1 MNGTLRAPIFPLN
14 LAVCPGESV
23 PLHIF
28 EPRYKAMI
36 ARCRAEMEQGQAGE
50 FVIVLSEEE
59 AWRPV
64 GCAMRIAK
72 VLKEYD
78 DGRLDL
84 IAVGHRRVR
93 VERTESDA
101 PYPVG
106 TVAPFEDAQG
116 DWDERIANDVFLQH
130 RRLIALVTG
139 KEPPVSEYAGLTSL
153 SFHVMPTAGLG
164 LAKKQALL
172 ELPSENERLRA
183 LSDHLRETVEG
194 LLRSHEVLNTIRSAL
209 HARDLARA

>member
-1 MNGTLRAPIFPLN
+1 MN

-28 EPRYKAMI
+28 EARYKAMI
-36 ARCRAEMEQGQAGE
+36 ARCRAEMEQEGRPGE
-50 FVIVLSEEE
+50 FVIVLSEDER
-59 AWRPV
+59 WRPV

-84 IAVGHRRVR
+84 VAVGHRRVK
-93 VERTESDA
+93 VERAEGDA
-101 PYPVG
+101 SYPVG
-106 TVAPFEDAQG
+106 IVVPFEDAQA
-116 DWDERIANDVFLQH
+116 DWDERVANDVFQQH

-139 KEPPVSEYAGLTSL
+139 KEPQSSEYAGLTSL

-183 LSDHLRETVEG
+183 LSDHVRETVEV
-194 LLRSHEVLNTIRSAL
+194 LLRAHEVLNTIRAAL
-209 HARDLARA
+209 RARDLARA